1 MTNDKPRGD
10 DMSSPQSIPIRSS
23 PVPRATAGRIIG
35 SHRVASLATGALR
48 WLRRRHTRQVLA
60 ALDDHQLRDIG
71 LTRNELSK
79 L

>member
-1 MTNDKPRGD
+1 MP
-10 DMSSPQSIPIRSS
+10 SPHSILFRSGQ
-23 PVPRATAGRIIG
+23 VPRQAIGRAIG
-35 SHRVASLATGALR
+35 NHRVASLAAAALR

-60 ALDDHQLRDIG
+60 ALDDEQLRDIG

>member
-1 MTNDKPRGD
+1 MSIQPSIPVSSRPGPQATSGHATTND
-10 DMSSPQSIPIRSS
+10 
-23 PVPRATAGRIIG
+23 
-35 SHRVASLATGALR
+35 RVASLAARAAR

-60 ALDDHQLRDIG
+60 ALDDDQLRDIG